1 VPRAP
6 SPAGRSGMIAAI
18 HQPAYLP
25 WLGYFHKI
33 LHADL
38 FVLLDTVQ
46 MEKNGFANRNRVWTP
61 NGVQW
66 LTVPVLMKGH
76 TRSTLREMRINP
88 AVSWRAKHLRTLAL
102 SYGRRPHYLRYAGEI
117 ERLLAGSG
125 GDLTPFLARML
136 EYFLQALGMGE
147 KRVVL
152 ASALAPEGKATL
164 LLLDICKK
172 VGARTY
178 LSGAA
183 GKEYLDLKHFDAAGV
198 EVVFQDF
205 RHPVYDQGRPE
216 FEPNLAIVDA
226 LFHCGGEAI
235 RPMLKASGGL

>member
-1 VPRAP
+1 
-6 SPAGRSGMIAAI
+6 MIAAI

-46 MEKNGFANRNRVWTP
+46 MEKNGFVNRNRVWTP

-76 TRSTLREMRINP
+76 THSTLREMRVNP
-88 AVSWRAKHLRTLAL
+88 AVSWKAKHLKTLAL
-102 SYGRRPHYLRYAGEI
+102 SYGKRPGYPRYAEDI
-117 ERLLAGSG
+117 EALLAGAG
-125 GDLTPFLARML
+125 DDLTGLLARML
-136 EYFLQALGMGE
+136 DYFLQALGMGH
-147 KRVVL
+147 KRVVR
-152 ASALAPEGKATL
+152 ASTLAPEGKATT
-164 LLLDICKK
+164 LLLDICRK

-178 LSGAA
+178 LSGVA
-183 GKEYLDLKHFDAAGV
+183 GREYLELRHFDEAGV

-205 RHPVYDQGRPE
+205 RHPAYDQGRQK
-216 FEPNLAIVDA
+216 FEPNLAVVDA
-226 LFHCGGEAI
+226 LFNVGGEAV
-235 RPMLKASGGL
+235 LSLLEGAGGVERRG

>member
-1 VPRAP
+1 
-6 SPAGRSGMIAAI
+6 MIVAI
-18 HQPAYLP
+18 HQPGYLP

-46 MEKNGFANRNRVWTP
+46 MEKNGFANRNRVWAP

-76 TRSTLREMRINP
+76 THSTLGEMRINP
-88 AVSWRAKHLRTLAL
+88 AVSWKAKHLKTLAL
-102 SYGRRPHYLRYAGEI
+102 SYGKRPHYLRYAGDI

-125 GDLTPFLARML
+125 EELTPFLARML

-147 KRVVL
+147 KRVVR
-152 ASALAPEGKATL
+152 ASALAPEGKATT

-172 VGARTY
+172 AGATAY
-178 LSGAA
+178 LSGVA
-183 GKEYLDLKHFDAAGV
+183 GKEYLDLTHFDEAGI

-205 RHPVYDQGRPE
+205 HHPRYGQGRPQ
-216 FEPNLAIVDA
+216 FEPNLAAVDA
-226 LFHCGGEAI
+226 LFNLGGEEVLEL
-235 RPMLKASGGL
+235 LKGAGGVAGRE

>member
-1 VPRAP
+1 
-6 SPAGRSGMIAAI
+6 MIVAI
-18 HQPAYLP
+18 HQPGYLP

-76 TRSTLREMRINP
+76 TRSTLQEMRINP
-88 AVSWRAKHLRTLAL
+88 AVSWKAKHLRTLAL
-102 SYGRRPHYLRYAGEI
+102 SYGKRPHYLRHAEDI
-117 ERLLAGSG
+117 ERLLVESG
-125 GDLTPFLARML
+125 EEVTPFLARML
-136 EYFLQALGMGE
+136 EYFLRALGMEE

-152 ASALAPEGKATL
+152 ASSLAPEGKATT

-172 VGARTY
+172 TGATAY
-178 LSGAA
+178 LSGMM
-183 GKEYLDLKHFDAAGV
+183 GKEYLDLAPFGEAGI

-205 RHPVYDQGRPE
+205 RHPRYDQGRPA
-216 FEPNLAIVDA
+216 FEPNLAAVDA
-226 LFHCGGEAI
+226 LFNLGGEAVLDL
-235 RPMLKASGGL
+235 LKGAGGVERRG